1 MAPSGGGDSE
11 HTSLSADACGT
22 QDESRTGRREPKVA
36 PFTKD
41 GAATN
46 GHTVPVLAGSAFLED
61 RTRFSVVT
69 PDGGL
74 KLARM
79 DERALIRAAE
89 ITLRRAILANF
100 PPERQRRL
108 KWVDRAVSSRQEA
121 RRALKLLTQRDPVH
135 LCPSDG
141 GDADPS

>member
-1 MAPSGGGDSE
+1 
-11 HTSLSADACGT
+11 
-22 QDESRTGRREPKVA
+22 
-36 PFTKD
+36 
-41 GAATN
+41 
-46 GHTVPVLAGSAFLED
+46 
-61 RTRFSVVT
+61 VVT